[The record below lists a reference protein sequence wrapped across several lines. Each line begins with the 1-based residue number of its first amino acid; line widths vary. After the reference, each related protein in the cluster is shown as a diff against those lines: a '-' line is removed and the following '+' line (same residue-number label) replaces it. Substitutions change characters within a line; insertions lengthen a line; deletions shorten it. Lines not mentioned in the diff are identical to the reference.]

1 MALLLKKCFFMKV
14 LLTSLLLF
22 SLYCSYSQVFNDF
35 YIKQQINFYK
45 KGDSELK
52 ALETL
57 KNFLLAENKNQY
69 VDNCDNEYCSEVL
82 RLLFTTNLPQEY
94 YHYIPTVYYKKDNYI
109 IFETDIIESIDID
122 GVIENVVYANV
133 LIPVN
138 LSNFKIILNDENITF
153 LPNINEYNFGQ
164 IKIISNNKNQ
174 EGFEDE
180 LKSIKKYIKT
190 TAKKLHIPDNN
201 ITNSPLTIISSSTL
215 NDGYFYYGI
224 NKYLGYVNNY
234 SNNKIFAGV
243 NPIFYEHEIIHYL
256 LNIKVQTKK
265 INPIVNEGLATWI
278 GGSLNLKYEDF
289 IQQKIQNVDK
299 PIIQK
304 MINNFLLDT
313 DFSDDS
319 SYDYSIRAVFIKSLL
334 GDKNEI
340 ESEKLNFLLSEKLA
354 NKSINEILVL
364 MNLDIDNLKQKMLNE
379 FEKHR

>member
-1 MALLLKKCFFMKV
+1 MKI
-14 LLTSLLLF
+14 LLTSILLF
-22 SLYCSYSQVFNDF
+22 LYYSSYSQSFNDF
-35 YIKQQINFYK
+35 YIKQQISFYK

-57 KNFLLAENKNQY
+57 KNFLLDKNKNQY
-69 VDNCDNEYCSEVL
+69 IDNCSNEYCSEVL
-82 RLLFTTNLPQEY
+82 RLLFTTNLPREY

-122 GVIENVVYANV
+122 GTLENVVYANV
-133 LIPVN
+133 LIPIN
-138 LSNFKIILNDENITF
+138 LNNFKITLNNENITF

-174 EGFEDE
+174 EGFKDQS
-180 LKSIKKYIKT
+180 KSIRKYIKT
-190 TAKKLHIPDNN
+190 TAKKLHISDNN
-201 ITNSPLTIISSSTL
+201 LTNNPLTIISSTTL

-224 NKYLGYVNNY
+224 NKYIGYVNNY

-256 LNIKVQTKK
+256 LNIKVKEKK

-278 GGSLNLKYEDF
+278 GGSLNLEYEDF
-289 IQQKIQNVDK
+289 IRQKIQDVDK
-299 PIIQK
+299 PGIQN
-304 MINNFLLDT
+304 MINDFLLDT

-319 SYDYSIRAVFIKSLL
+319 SYDYSIRAVFIKSILR
-334 GDKNEI
+334 DKNQI
-340 ESEKLNFLLSEKLA
+340 ASEKLDFLLSEKLA

-364 MNLDIDNLKQKMLNE
+364 MKLDIENIKQKMLDE